1 MKRFCLLLGASGA
14 IGSATARELAKEGW
28 SLYLQYNRNPVT
40 ALANE
45 LIEAYPAQEFM
56 MVQAEL
62 NVPGAAQKIAQ
73 SVFDVEAI
81 VVASGQALY
90 KLIDDTTAEDMQAL
104 WMVHVQSPVEVIREL
119 APKLRRHETSY
130 VTMIGSIWG
139 EAGGA
144 GEVMYSTVKGAV
156 HSFVKAYA
164 QEVAFN
170 GMKVNAVSPGMIQ
183 TSMNGH
189 LTPEEFEEVVSS
201 IPMARA
207 GQPDEVA
214 HFVTFLLSGK
224 ADYMTGQIV
233 RVNGGWYI

>member
-14 IGSATARELAKEGW
+14 IGSAAARELAKEGW

>member
-14 IGSATARELAKEGW
+14 IGSAIARELAKEGW